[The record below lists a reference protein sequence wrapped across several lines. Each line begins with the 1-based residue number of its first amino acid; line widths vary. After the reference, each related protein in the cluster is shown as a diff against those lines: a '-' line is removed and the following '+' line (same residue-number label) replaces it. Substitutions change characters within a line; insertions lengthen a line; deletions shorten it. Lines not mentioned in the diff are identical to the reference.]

1 MQSEDSEDAVVIKEE
16 PDDVEDP
23 LDTSHVRAHIMH

>member
-1 MQSEDSEDAVVIKEE
+1 MQSEDSEEAVVIKDE

-23 LDTSHVRAHIMH
+23 LDTSHVRTHIMQ